1 MTVPSAK
8 HHNKEYPN
16 IAPLRDGKTVSPL
29 PIVTEA
35 MITPGPKILSMPQ
48 NVRLRTSGG
57 RSGNLEA
64 ESGMALATS
73 LQRSVTCRNQ
83 TCREAV
89 PFAQQGA
96 ATDPTAEV
104 VRRKTHP
111 VTGSGYLQREVRD
124 PVLG

>member
-8 HHNKEYPN
+8 HHNNEYPK

-35 MITPGPKILSMPQ
+35 MMIPGPKILSMPK

-57 RSGNLEA
+57 SSGNLEA

-73 LQRSVTCRNQ
+73 LQRSVPCRNQ
-83 TCREAV
+83 TFREAV
-89 PFAQQGA
+89 PFDQQGA

-104 VRRKTHP
+104 VRRKTQP
-111 VTGSGYLQREVRD
+111 VTGPGYRQR
-124 PVLG
+124 